1 MGLSS
6 SNSEKKKETV
16 YYSPSEVLNAV
27 YDNAH
32 ANNDMIGVM
41 FDDIKMLLEQNKELL
56 KQNQEMMSRI
66 ERLESHSERLPS
78 ERKLSQTQR
87 LAMF

>member
-32 ANNDMIGVM
+32 ANNDMIAALRKDVRL
-41 FDDIKMLLEQNKELL
+41 LLEQNKELL
-56 KQNQEMMSRI
+56 ERVK
-66 ERLESHSERLPS
+66 RLEDQSPASRSERIP
-78 ERKLSQTQR
+78 LSVAR
-87 LAMF
+87 

>member
-1 MGLSS
+1 MGLFS

-32 ANNDMIGVM
+32 ANNNMICVM
-41 FDDIKMLLEQNKELL
+41 FKDMKMLLEQNKELL
-56 KQNQEMMSRI
+56 EQNKDLVERVK
-66 ERLESHSERLPS
+66 RLEDQSLASRSERIP
-78 ERKLSQTQR
+78 LSVAR
-87 LAMF
+87 